1 MTDEDFK
8 PEAAPSTSYQPVSK
22 YTRQLMHSQQHE
34 KPVKPE
40 QNFTIGMSL
49 KDSLAKKIEANHE
62 SEAGSLMNSAR
73 KPAVEMGSH
82 FPSMPRTREPE
93 LPTLSLQG
101 SMMSA
106 GLRQQQEPPADFP
119 DNISVSAVSMAQ
131 SERDRPPM
139 PGAALQ
145 TSFGPSGPLAAGL
158 AGLRV
163 SPGMQ
168 K

>member
-1 MTDEDFK
+1 
-8 PEAAPSTSYQPVSK
+8 
-22 YTRQLMHSQQHE
+22 MHSQQHE

-40 QNFTIGMSL
+40 QDFTIGMSL
-49 KDSLAKKIEANHE
+49 KDSLAKRIEANQE

-73 KPAVEMGSH
+73 KPVAEMGSI
-82 FPSMPRTREPE
+82 FPSMPRTKGPEP
-93 LPTLSLQG
+93 PTLSLQG

-139 PGAALQ
+139 PGAAL
-145 TSFGPSGPLAAGL
+145 
-158 AGLRV
+158 
-163 SPGMQ
+163 
-168 K
+168 